1 MGKNKKIKFD
11 FKNDI
16 EPHEVLLDS
25 LAKKREA
32 ELGLSEK
39 KLEVPL
45 LKKILQ
51 GLLIFSFILILIL
64 FGKTIQLQVV
74 EGKNLSALSEKNKFI
89 IHQIQAERGVI
100 YDKNLNQLVFNW
112 PSFDLVCQNTDW
124 ENKNEEEKDKILK
137 EISEITKKNF
147 EELKQK
153 IEEGED
159 LIVENLDHQ
168 TLIILE
174 TKIGELPGFRIE
186 QNPIRYYPD
195 GRTISHLIGYTGKIK
210 SEELKAAPEFYTISD
225 YIGRDG
231 LEKSYEEILRK
242 NPGKLKIERDA
253 QGHIISKET
262 IQLPESGKSLVLWLD
277 SELQKKIQEELEK
290 EIKIVGAK
298 GGVAVALDPKTGG
311 VLALVSYPSID
322 NNLFSKR
329 ISQEEWKEIE
339 EDPLKPL
346 FNRAIAGTYLTGSTI
361 KPLIASAALEE
372 KIISPE
378 KKINA
383 QGKIL
388 VQDQWNP
395 EKIWEYKD
403 WAVHGW
409 TDIRK
414 AIAQSVNVY
423 FYTIGGGYG
432 DQKGLGPTKIK
443 EYLEKFGWNQKTGID
458 LPGEAEGFIP
468 DKEWKKKT
476 FPNDPGWWDGD
487 TYNLSIGQGFLQITP
502 LEVAA
507 SFVSIANGGK
517 LLQPQVVKEIIDSKK
532 NPIEEIKP
540 KVIRENFIKPENL
553 QIVREG
559 MRQAVTSGSATGWL
573 DQLRVPAA
581 AKTGTAE
588 LGKEFYNNWVTVF
601 APYEDP
607 QIVLTIIIE
616 NVKGVQTAALPVAKA
631 VLEWYF
637 AR

>member
-124 ENKNEEEKDKILK
+124 ENKKEEEKDKILK

-253 QGHIISKET
+253 QGNIISKET